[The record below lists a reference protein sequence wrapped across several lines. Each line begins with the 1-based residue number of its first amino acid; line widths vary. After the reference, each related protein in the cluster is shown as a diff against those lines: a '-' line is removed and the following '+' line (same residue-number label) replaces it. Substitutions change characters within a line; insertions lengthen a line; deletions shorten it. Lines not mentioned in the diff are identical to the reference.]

1 MMKKATRDI
10 REAPAY
16 TFADAARYLRLPAPT
31 VRVWVVGLNTARQ
44 RFQPLIRRPDPH
56 DKRLSFNNLVEVHV
70 LRALR
75 TQHEISMP
83 DVRKAL
89 RYAEESCGIE
99 RLLIHRDLMAGA
111 GQVFLQKYTEL
122 ISLSKGGQLVLR
134 NALQAHLQRVVYDP
148 HGVPLRLYPWSPIP
162 TDRTLRTVLLDPTL
176 GFGRPVTE
184 RGRISTAVLANRF
197 DAGEQVEDLAT
208 DYELTV
214 EEVEDAIQFERAA

>member
-1 MMKKATRDI
+1 MTKRTPHDI

-16 TFADAARYLRLPAPT
+16 TFAESARYLRLPAPT
-31 VRVWVVGLNTARQ
+31 VRVWVAGLNTVRQ
-44 RFQPLIRRPDPH
+44 HFQPLIRRPDVH

-75 TQHEISMP
+75 TQHKVSMP

-89 RYAEESCGIE
+89 RYAEESCGIH

-148 HGVPLRLYPWSPIP
+148 MGVPLRLYPWNPIP
-162 TDRTLRTVLLDPTL
+162 SEGPSRNVVLDPSL
-176 GFGRPVTE
+176 GFGQPVTD
-184 RGRISTAVLANRF
+184 RGRISTAVLASRF
-197 DAGEQVEDLAT
+197 DAGERVEDLAA

-214 EEVEDAIQFERAA
+214 DEVEDAIQFERAA